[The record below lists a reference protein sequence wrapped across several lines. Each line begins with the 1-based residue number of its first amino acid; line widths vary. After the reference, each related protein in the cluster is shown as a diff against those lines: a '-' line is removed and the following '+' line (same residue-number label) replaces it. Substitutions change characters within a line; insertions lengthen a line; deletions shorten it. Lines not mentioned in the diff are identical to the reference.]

1 MISDHDNN
9 NIKKKNTVAPL
20 IRQWITWLIGRSIHG
35 TPLHDVFPNLGA
47 EGEKENIYIKEQI
60 QIKDVNNKEKRTPT
74 LLPALL
80 DKNNYSLQ
88 QCLRF
93 ITSMNAKHSKTTEE
107 EFIFRIIYVLDS
119 GKKKIRHIVDRSHPP
134 CTYPVLNY
142 KTIKRESKSE
152 LSSKIRRVKPETGSC
167 LTQLLIRNS
176 WKNFWSLITS
186 YHLWKSPG
194 PNLLLKQCRLKVAA
208 QDHVQ
213 TAFELLQGGKL
224 HPNVILVE
232 DRIPMFPC
240 WQNAQHIFWRAHYTM
255 GEEWADGSSSE
266 GFRKWSYIRLAAS
279 P

>member
-1 MISDHDNN
+1 MAHLFMMCFRILEQRE
-9 NIKKKNTVAPL
+9 KKK
-20 IRQWITWLIGRSIHG
+20 
-35 TPLHDVFPNLGA
+35 
-47 EGEKENIYIKEQI
+47 IYILKS
-60 QIKDVNNKEKRTPT
+60 KFKLKMWTTKKRELPLSFLHSLTKITT
-74 LLPALL
+74 LCNSVSGLL
-80 DKNNYSLQ
+80 LAWMLSTQKQ
-88 QCLRF
+88 QKRNSFLELYMCWTL
-93 ITSMNAKHSKTTEE
+93 
-107 EFIFRIIYVLDS
+107 

-186 YHLWKSPG
+186 YDLWKSPG
-194 PNLLLKQCRLKVAA
+194 PNLLLKQCHLKVAA